1 MTDKAFFEQY
11 RYDPDKDLLGCGGFG
26 NVYRAYD
33 YSGKRYVAMKISQVK
48 DIFGRFTLLNE
59 VELSKS
65 IDDHVNVARY
75 EFGLR
80 VKLPFPVDYAIMA
93 YYEDGNLDM
102 LLRKRYGKLT
112 DREYYD
118 IVEGLLEGIAHL
130 HTENVIHRDL
140 KLANIL
146 MHRTK
151 QGQWRPK
158 IADFGLSRQI
168 DDTDASVANSA
179 IGMTIAYAAPEQI
192 ENRPIRT
199 NVDLWAIGVIIYR
212 LLTGD
217 MPFTSTPGVDAT
229 SANLEMSRK
238 ITQVELPE
246 RLNTIPEPYQSIIRR
261 CFVKDI
267 RDRAQTAHELLTII
281 KPFKPDG
288 HSSNSPFNTTT
299 TTTTTSEPISARQHY
314 GVFADKSSNKLAHKS
329 APKAEIIPPSV
340 SEPVL
345 PVISEKQIEDI
356 EEGTKLDIE
365 PIHVEEHIAEGET
378 LIDPFSEPKA
388 QPIPVSKEETLI
400 EPQSAPK
407 STPVIVS
414 REETLIEPQSAP
426 KATPSHVV
434 SKEKSQPAPQ
444 NQQKSK
450 PKAAIA
456 EGATLI
462 EPKSKAKNIPEEGA
476 TLIEPTVASKSTPL
490 SKTNKSRVFV
500 GGGLVALLLSF
511 GICKMVK
518 PADATAAVD
527 ASTTTATAAITPPAD
542 VSTSNT
548 ATVPSGQ
555 PTTVASPAAAVPTTT
570 ATTPVVPKVDPKT
583 GKDVPVVSQPKA
595 NNNTQTAPSNS
606 TPTTTVYVPP
616 STNNDAAKAA
626 AEQKRKEDEARL
638 AEQKRKED
646 EDKKRK
652 EDEDKKRR
660 EEEDKR
666 KNQPPPTLV
675 AKSKDIFSLF
685 KCQTPRCCAECPKH
699 GVITIRNF
707 SVDEKGNI
715 SVDANSN
722 ASISNPE
729 CKQNILEAF
738 KKHYKFSAPKYAPY
752 EFKTFD
758 ITF

>member
-118 IVEGLLEGIAHL
+118 IVEGLLEGIGHL

-199 NVDLWAIGVIIYR
+199 NVDLWAIGVIVYR

-217 MPFTSTPGVDAT
+217 MPFMSTPGVDAT

-261 CFVKDI
+261 CFVKDV
-267 RDRAQTAHELLTII
+267 RDRAQSANELLSII

-345 PVISEKQIEDI
+345 PVVPEKQIEDI
-356 EEGTKLDIE
+356 EEGTKLDLE

-388 QPIPVSKEETLI
+388 QPIAVSKEETLI

-407 STPVIVS
+407 TAPIIVS

-434 SKEKSQPAPQ
+434 SKEKPQPAPQ

-450 PKAAIA
+450 PKTAIA

-462 EPKSKAKNIPEEGA
+462 EPKSKAKNMPEEGA
-476 TLIEPTVASKSTPL
+476 TLIEPQVATKSTPL
-490 SKTNKSRVFV
+490 SKPNKSRLFV

-518 PADATAAVD
+518 PADATASVD
-527 ASTTTATAAITPPAD
+527 TSTATATATITPPAD

-548 ATVPSGQ
+548 STVPSGQ
-555 PTTVASPAAAVPTTT
+555 PTVASPATAVPTTT
-570 ATTPVVPKVDPKT
+570 AITPVAPKIDPKT
-583 GKDVPVVSQPKA
+583 GKNLPVVSQPQSY
-595 NNNTQTAPSNS
+595 NNAPTVSNNA

-616 STNNDAAKAA
+616 PTNYDAGKAA
-626 AEQKRKEDEARL
+626 AEQKKKEEEARL
-638 AEQKRKED
+638 AEQKKKE
-646 EDKKRK
+646 EDARLAEQKKK
-652 EDEDKKRR
+652 
-660 EEEDKR
+660 EEEARLAEEKR
-666 KNQPPPTLV
+666 KNQPPPKLETPP
-675 AKSKDIFSLF
+675 STDILNKF
-685 KCQTPRCCAECPKH
+685 KCKACCSELPKK
-699 GVITIRNF
+699 GILTFKNF
-707 SVDEKGNI
+707 K
-715 SVDANSN
+715 VDAGGKILGDDVDVSVSN
-722 ASISNPE
+722 GE
-729 CKQNILEAF
+729 CKQNLINAF
-738 KKHYKFSAPKYAPY
+738 KKYYKFAAPTYPPY
-752 EFKTFD
+752 EYKSFD
-758 ITF
+758 LKF